1 MCWFT
6 LDSLE
11 IWSLTSFQACLQLFD
26 TTGFSWTIR
35 LLRFIHQ
42 ILFAHRP
49 RLSFLSRFFKG
60 LINVHT
66 RQWNVFVRSF
76 LKVIPT
82 MLEKSFSIM
91 GVAMILAET
100 SKSVAS
106 GCHADQKRIA
116 VSAPLLTGDTRYLK
130 LSKINHWALTLSW
143 RRPLSY
149 RNQSGFYMIKFSV
162 MKEWNL
168 LKSWHC
174 AYLEVNWN
182 ILWRRVFLI
191 FVSVIDII
199 NQIVRLFLL
208 SPPSTQFYETI
219 EFSIAL
225 CISVSLCLNKV
236 FAWVE
241 SPVSRISNNCKITHL
256 FERFICLNK

>member
-82 MLEKSFSIM
+82 TLEKSFNIM

-149 RNQSGFYMIKFSV
+149 RNQS
-162 MKEWNL
+162 W
-168 LKSWHC
+168 KSEIYWKVDIV
-174 AYLEVNWN
+174 L
-182 ILWRRVFLI
+182 IL
-191 FVSVIDII
+191 
-199 NQIVRLFLL
+199 
-208 SPPSTQFYETI
+208 TFYE
-219 EFSIAL
+219 EGYFWYL
-225 CISVSLCLNKV
+225 YP
-236 FAWVE
+236 W
-241 SPVSRISNNCKITHL
+241 
-256 FERFICLNK
+256 

>member
-6 LDSLE
+6 LHSLE
-11 IWSLTSFQACLQLFD
+11 IWSLASFQACLQLFGCFD
-26 TTGFSWTIR
+26 TTGLSWTIR
-35 LLRFIHQ
+35 LLRFKHQ

-49 RLSFLSRFFKG
+49 RVSFLSRFFEG

-76 LKVIPT
+76 LEVIPT

-91 GVAMILAET
+91 GVAMILAES

-116 VSAPLLTGDTRYLK
+116 ASAPLLTGDTRYLK

-149 RNQSGFYMIKFSV
+149 RNQSIDLLCKSVDWFLYDKILRHERVKFIE
-162 MKEWNL
+162 KL
-168 LKSWHC
+168 TLCLSWHFMKKGIFYIC
-174 AYLEVNWN
+174 IRDRYYQSNSLSFLTLSTFYP
-182 ILWRRVFLI
+182 ILWNYRILNC
-191 FVSVIDII
+191 S
-199 NQIVRLFLL
+199 L
-208 SPPSTQFYETI
+208 Y
-219 EFSIAL
+219 
-225 CISVSLCLNKV
+225 ISKS
-236 FAWVE
+236 
-241 SPVSRISNNCKITHL
+241 L
-256 FERFICLNK
+256 FE

>member
-6 LDSLE
+6 LHSLE
-11 IWSLTSFQACLQLFD
+11 IWSLASFQACLQLFGCFD
-26 TTGFSWTIR
+26 TTGLSWTIR
-35 LLRFIHQ
+35 LLRFKHQ

-49 RLSFLSRFFKG
+49 RVSFLSKFFEG

-91 GVAMILAET
+91 GVAMILAES

-116 VSAPLLTGDTRYLK
+116 ASAPLLTGDTRYLK

-149 RNQSGFYMIKFSV
+149 RNQSIDLLCKSMDWFLYDKILRHERVKFIEKLTLCLSWRKLKHFMKKGIFDICIRDRYYQSNSSSFLTLSTFYP
-162 MKEWNL
+162 
-168 LKSWHC
+168 
-174 AYLEVNWN
+174 
-182 ILWRRVFLI
+182 ILWNYRILNC
-191 FVSVIDII
+191 S
-199 NQIVRLFLL
+199 L
-208 SPPSTQFYETI
+208 Y
-219 EFSIAL
+219 
-225 CISVSLCLNKV
+225 ISKS
-236 FAWVE
+236 
-241 SPVSRISNNCKITHL
+241 L
-256 FERFICLNK
+256 FE